1 MRRKRDIVVWHRLMG
16 VTLADVLPSS
26 LLGVE
31 AEREVSVKRQFLDI
45 VIVRKRPGEISEPLP
60 DGLDDLAQHNL
71 VTYKSQHQALD
82 AWAIEE
88 LIGHMVSYRKLV
100 SPSPVKL
107 LPREQFQ
114 MYGIS
119 TRYPEKLRSEV
130 KLEERQPGVHELA
143 LGTGSKVRILV
154 LAEMPD
160 APRNAVWKIFSGKAE
175 KVKAALNEYEPRTPE
190 FGLVRSALVS
200 HYGIGDAEMS
210 YTVEDFK
217 KDFIRHN
224 LDVLPPEERL
234 RGMSPEDRLRGM
246 SPEERLRGMSPEELT
261 SRLSLEERLRGMSPD
276 DIEAFV
282 RREKHRRGKTQK
294 D

>member
-130 KLEERQPGVHELA
+130 KLEERQPGLRVGAGNREQGA
-143 LGTGSKVRILV
+143 DPGARRDAGC
-154 LAEMPD
+154 AEEC
-160 APRNAVWKIFSGKAE
+160 G
-175 KVKAALNEYEPRTPE
+175 
-190 FGLVRSALVS
+190 
-200 HYGIGDAEMS
+200 
-210 YTVEDFK
+210 VEDIQRQSRESESSAERVRASHAG
-217 KDFIRHN
+217 IR
-224 LDVLPPEERL
+224 LGEERTGEPL
-234 RGMSPEDRLRGM
+234 RDRGC
-246 SPEERLRGMSPEELT
+246 
-261 SRLSLEERLRGMSPD
+261 
-276 DIEAFV
+276 
-282 RREKHRRGKTQK
+282 
-294 D
+294 